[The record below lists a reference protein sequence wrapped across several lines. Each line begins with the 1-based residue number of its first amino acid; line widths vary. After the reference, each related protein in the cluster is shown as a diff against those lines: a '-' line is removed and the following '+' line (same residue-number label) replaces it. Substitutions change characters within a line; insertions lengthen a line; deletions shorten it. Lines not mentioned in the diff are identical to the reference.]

1 MVTNEWSKVDYSAF
15 LKSLSM
21 LKLLGEKYRIPI
33 YVLKQKN
40 HQHLYNYRTLHKHA
54 RSLLFLAAKCID
66 NHNIKKLTVVAYEE
80 GALAT
85 LLALSEAESSFIFKI
100 DKLILV
106 NPFNP
111 EQDLYQNDPKFISEE
126 IKKSILADGMRM
138 VAFQYLRI
146 VIINTFRTTFPE

>member
-1 MVTNEWSKVDYSAF
+1 MLVTNEWSNLDYSAF

-80 GALAT
+80 GAMTT

-100 DKLILV
+100 DKLILI

-111 EQDLYQNDPKFISEE
+111 EQNLYQNDPKFLS
-126 IKKSILADGMRM
+126 
-138 VAFQYLRI
+138 
-146 VIINTFRTTFPE
+146 